1 MKILVTGGAGFIG
14 SHVADAYRA
23 AGHRV
28 AVADALLGGGQNR
41 TPEGVAFYHVDIRTP
56 ALADVFADERPDV
69 VSHHAALAN
78 VRVSLADPPA
88 DAETNVLGTLRVL
101 ELAARHGVAQVI
113 FSSTAGALYGEPKT
127 LPVVEDH
134 PILPESPYGLHK
146 SFGEHYMAYF
156 RRMRGINTT
165 VLRYANV
172 YGPRQDPG
180 TEAGVVAIFT
190 EALLAGRRPVIFG
203 DGTQVRDFVYVGDVA
218 EANLTVL
225 GRDIPE
231 PVHIG
236 TGVGT
241 SVNALADRLHALTR
255 ARVEPEHGPP
265 VAGEVHTIYLDVTR
279 AQRLLGWK
287 PRVALEEG
295 LRRTVEWFRTHGPS
309 RTTHEHREH
318 RAGSTSHNSRQKEPR
333 R

>member
-1 MKILVTGGAGFIG
+1 MRILVTGGAGFIG
-14 SHVADAYRA
+14 SHVAEAYQA

-41 TPEGVAFYHVDIRTP
+41 TPDGVAFYHVDIRTP
-56 ALADVFADERPDV
+56 ELADVFAEERPEA

-78 VRVSLADPPA
+78 VRVSLTDPVA

-101 ELAARHGVAQVI
+101 ELASRHHVAQVI
-113 FSSTAGALYGEPKT
+113 FSSTAGALYGEPKS
-127 LPVVEDH
+127 LPATEDH
-134 PILPESPYGLHK
+134 PVLPESPYGLHK
-146 SFGEHYMAYF
+146 YLGEQYMAYF
-156 RRMRGINTT
+156 RRMRGMKTT

-218 EANLTVL
+218 EANLRVL
-225 GRDIPE
+225 GRDLPE
-231 PVHIG
+231 PIHIG

-241 SVNALADRLHALTR
+241 SVNEIAERLRALTR
-255 ARVEPEHGPP
+255 ARVEPEHGPA
-265 VAGEVHTIYLDVTR
+265 VEGEVHTVYLDVTR
-279 AQRLLGWK
+279 AKRVLGWQ
-287 PRVALEEG
+287 PRVGLEEG
-295 LRRTVEWFRTHGPS
+295 LRRTVEWFRAHGHAEATH
-309 RTTHEHREH
+309 HESQR
-318 RAGSTSHNSRQKEPR
+318 GPR